1 MLTDKIL
8 KARQESQ
15 FQDLIDAIPYAK
27 RIGVSCVKLGDE
39 LIFKLAANKLNIGNP
54 LLPAIHGGVIGGFM
68 ELAASFHI
76 VLTTEIEQLPKIV
89 DFSIDYLRTPHVLDT
104 FAKCDVIRQGRR
116 VVNVSIVTWQ
126 SSQDKHVTTARAHF
140 LLPGH

>member
-15 FQDLIDAIPYAK
+15 FQGLIDAIPYAK
-27 RIGVSCVKLGDE
+27 RIGVSCMKLGDE

-126 SSQDKHVTTARAHF
+126 SSQDKPVTTARAHF
-140 LLPGH
+140 LLAGH